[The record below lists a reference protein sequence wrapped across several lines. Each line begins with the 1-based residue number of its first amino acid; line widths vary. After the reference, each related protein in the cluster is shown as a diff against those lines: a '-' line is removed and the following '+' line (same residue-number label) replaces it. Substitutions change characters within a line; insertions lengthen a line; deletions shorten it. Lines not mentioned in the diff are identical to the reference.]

1 MMIRKMMVVMVLARD
16 GVVLGFK
23 MRAALQVMLRIGGWE
38 VGAGFIDVSVAGVC
52 GDV

>member
-1 MMIRKMMVVMVLARD
+1 MMIQKVMVVMILAVG